1 MTWVGLINGWNT
13 WSENWRCEMAKEV
26 DAGQGVIIKIP
37 ENTVRLEITASV
49 MDEDGNVVK
58 AHTTFN
64 PSDVYAIRK
73 DFLDYVYYDDYDAY
87 RERTERYWLG

>member
-1 MTWVGLINGWNT
+1 
-13 WSENWRCEMAKEV
+13 MAKEV
-26 DAGQGVIIKIP
+26 AAGQGVIIKIP

-64 PSDVYAIRK
+64 PSDVYAARK
-73 DFLDYVYYDDYDAY
+73 DFMDYVGDCGLYAN
-87 RERTERYWLG
+87 RERTERAWLG

>member
-1 MTWVGLINGWNT
+1 
-13 WSENWRCEMAKEV
+13 MAKEV

-49 MDEDGNVVK
+49 IDEDGNVVK

-64 PSDVYAIRK
+64 PSDVYAARK
-73 DFLDYVYYDDYDAY
+73 DFMDYVGDDDYGALY
-87 RERTERYWLG
+87 VLTEKGRRELGLDE

>member
-1 MTWVGLINGWNT
+1 MV
-13 WSENWRCEMAKEV
+13 KEV

-58 AHTTFN
+58 AHTILN
-64 PSDVYAIRK
+64 PSDIYDVRK
-73 DFLDYVYYDDYDAY
+73 DFMDYVGDDDYDAVY
-87 RERTERYWLG
+87 VLTEKGRRELGLDE